1 MGLQHLDM
9 MRPQEFMNGV
19 VRIFE
24 IGELPRAGGASFAA
38 RCGQAFG
45 DAVVAERAFFRG
57 IRFWIQKAAAV
68 WARLNAI
75 AAADAV
81 FFVNE
86 DNAVRGNESSAD
98 RTHLRAGRIS

>member
-1 MGLQHLDM
+1 M

-38 RCGQAFG
+38 RCGKAFG

-81 FFVNE
+81 FFCQ
-86 DNAVRGNESSAD
+86 RGQ
-98 RTHLRAGRIS
+98 RRQG